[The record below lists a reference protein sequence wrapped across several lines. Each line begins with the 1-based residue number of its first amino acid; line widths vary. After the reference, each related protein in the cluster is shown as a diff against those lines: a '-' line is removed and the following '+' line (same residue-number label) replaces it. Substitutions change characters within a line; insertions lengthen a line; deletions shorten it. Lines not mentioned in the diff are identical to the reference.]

1 MNYSSAHNLLLE
13 LLTDLQSPDLLSQFF
28 ILVLSAGI
36 GWIVTR
42 IWSKRLAL
50 ASERPEGF
58 PISADSFRNVLTP
71 LLIAIL
77 VELCILVINRWH
89 HVGLLRVAVPLL
101 LSLSLIRAVFF
112 LLRKAFVKQGGIG
125 RLIQAFEHTFAL
137 IVWISFALYITGL
150 WPELVQVLDET
161 MIPVGR
167 HRESLLVIIQALLS
181 VAVTVVLALWA
192 SAALE
197 HKLMQLESFHSSVRV
212 VIARAGRAFFLLLA
226 ILTSLSLVGIDL
238 TVLSVFGGALGVGLG
253 LGLQKLVSSYVSGI
267 VILVERSLT
276 LGDIIS
282 VDRYKGEVIQI
293 NARCT
298 ILRGN
303 DGSETVI
310 PNEMMVSLPVQNF
323 SLSDRRVKLTT
334 NFIVSYSTDITFF
347 TRQTQQLLLG
357 ISRVLAD
364 PAPELLIKRLAPEG
378 LELELAFWIA
388 DPELGSARLISDVNT
403 VLLNLIS
410 QHQVQIPAAA
420 AAEKSP
426 NVSDQTD
433 KSLIHKPLSD

>member
-1 MNYSSAHNLLLE
+1 MNYSSTHNLVQE
-13 LLTDLQSPDLLSQFF
+13 LLADFQSPDLLSQLF
-28 ILVLSAGI
+28 ILVLCSAL

-42 IWSKRLAL
+42 SWSKRFAL
-50 ASERPEGF
+50 VSEKPDGF

-71 LLIAIL
+71 LLIVIL
-77 VELCILVINRWH
+77 VELSVLVINRWH

-112 LLRKAFVKQGGIG
+112 LLRKAFVKQGRIG
-125 RLIQAFEHTFAL
+125 SLMQAFEHTFAL
-137 IVWISFALYITGL
+137 IVWISFALYVTGL
-150 WPELVQVLDET
+150 WPELVKVLDET

-197 HKLMQLESFHSSVRV
+197 HKLMQLESFHSSLRV

-334 NFIVSYSTDITFF
+334 NFIVSYSTDIPFF
-347 TRQTQQLLLG
+347 TQQTQQLLLG

-364 PAPELLIKRLAPEG
+364 PAPELLIKRLATEG

-388 DPELGSARLISDVNT
+388 DPELGSARLISEVNT
-403 VLLNLIS
+403 VLLHLIS
-410 QHQVQIPAAA
+410 QHQVQIPAAVT
-420 AAEKSP
+420 AEKSSQVP
-426 NVSDQTD
+426 DQTD
-433 KSLIHKPLSD
+433 KSLIHKPLPD

>member
-1 MNYSSAHNLLLE
+1 MNYSSAHNLWLGLLA
-13 LLTDLQSPDLLSQFF
+13 DVQSSDFSSQLFMLAF
-28 ILVLSAGI
+28 SMVL
-36 GWIVTR
+36 GWAVSTS
-42 IWSKRLAL
+42 WSKRF
-50 ASERPEGF
+50 SQESKKPEGL
-58 PISADSFRNVLTP
+58 PLSADSFRGVVTP

-77 VELCILVINRWH
+77 IELCVLVVNRWH

-112 LLRKAFVKQGGIG
+112 LLRKAFVKQGRIG
-125 RLIQAFEHTFAL
+125 RLMQAFEHTFAL
-137 IVWISFALYITGL
+137 IVWIGFALYVTGL
-150 WPELVQVLDET
+150 WPELVQILEET
-161 MIPVGR
+161 MIPIGR
-167 HRESLLVIIQALLS
+167 HRESLLVVIQALLS

-197 HKLMQLESFHSSVRV
+197 HKLMQLESFHSSLRV

-282 VDRYKGEVIQI
+282 VDRFKGEVVQI

-298 ILRGN
+298 LLRGA

-323 SLSDRRVKLTT
+323 SMSDRRVRLTT
-334 NFIVSYSTDITFF
+334 ALMVAYTTDIAFF
-347 TRQTQQLLLG
+347 AQQTQQLLLG
-357 ISRVLAD
+357 ISRVLED
-364 PAPELLIKRLAPEG
+364 PAPELIIKRLAPEG
-378 LELELAFWIA
+378 LELELAFWIP
-388 DPELGSARLISDVNT
+388 DPELGTTRLISDVNMG
-403 VLLNLIS
+403 LLDLIRL
-410 QHQVQIPAAA
+410 HKVQIPAVS
-420 AAEKSP
+420 EKTP
-426 NVSDQTD
+426 QFSDQTD

>member
-1 MNYSSAHNLLLE
+1 MNYSTAHNLWSDFLADVE
-13 LLTDLQSPDLLSQFF
+13 SPDFLSQLF
-28 ILVLSAGI
+28 ILALCMAV
-36 GWIVTR
+36 GWLVSR
-42 IWSKRLAL
+42 SWSKRFSLE
-50 ASERPEGF
+50 SENPEGF
-58 PISADSFRNVLTP
+58 PISVDSFRRVVTP
-71 LLIAIL
+71 LLVAVLI
-77 VELCILVINRWH
+77 ELCVLVINRWH

-112 LLRKAFVKQGGIG
+112 LLRKAFVKQGRIG
-125 RLIQAFEHTFAL
+125 RLMQAFEHTFAL
-137 IVWISFALYITGL
+137 IVWISFALYVTGL
-150 WPELVQVLDET
+150 WPELVQILDET
-161 MIPVGR
+161 MIPIGR

-181 VAVTVVLALWA
+181 VGVTVVLALWA

-197 HKLMQLESFHSSVRV
+197 HKLMQLESFHSSLRV
-212 VIARAGRAFFLLLA
+212 VVARAGRAFFLLLA

-282 VDRYKGEVIQI
+282 VDRYKGEVVQI

-298 ILRGN
+298 ILRGA

-323 SLSDRRVKLTT
+323 SLSDRRVRLTT
-334 NFIVSYSTDITFF
+334 GLVVAYATDIAFF
-347 TRQTQQLLLG
+347 AQQTQQLLLG
-357 ISRVLAD
+357 IPRVLTD
-364 PAPELLIKRLAPEG
+364 PAPELLVKRLAPEG
-378 LELELAFWIA
+378 LELELAFWIV
-388 DPELGSARLISDVNT
+388 DPEEGTTRLISEVNT
-403 VLLNLIS
+403 RLLDLMRLNDIQIS
-410 QHQVQIPAAA
+410 APL
-420 AAEKSP
+420 EKP
-426 NVSDQTD
+426 PQLSDQID

>member
-1 MNYSSAHNLLLE
+1 MNYSSAHNLWLGLLA
-13 LLTDLQSPDLLSQFF
+13 DVQSSDFLSQFF
-28 ILVLSAGI
+28 MLAFSGVL
-36 GWIVTR
+36 GWAVTSS
-42 IWSKRLAL
+42 WSKRF
-50 ASERPEGF
+50 SQETEKPEGL
-58 PISADSFRNVLTP
+58 PLSADSFRGVVTP

-77 VELCILVINRWH
+77 IELCVLVINRWH

-112 LLRKAFVKQGGIG
+112 LLRKAFVKQGRIG
-125 RLIQAFEHTFAL
+125 RLMQAFEHTFAL
-137 IVWISFALYITGL
+137 IVWIGFALYVTGL
-150 WPELVQVLDET
+150 WPELVQILEET
-161 MIPVGR
+161 MIPIGR
-167 HRESLLVIIQALLS
+167 HRESLLVVIQALLS

-197 HKLMQLESFHSSVRV
+197 HKLMQLESFHSSLRV

-282 VDRYKGEVIQI
+282 VDRFKGEVVQI

-298 ILRGN
+298 LLRGA

-323 SLSDRRVKLTT
+323 SLSERRVRLT
-334 NFIVSYSTDITFF
+334 IGLMVAYATDIVFF
-347 TRQTQQLLLG
+347 AKQTQQLLLG
-357 ISRVLAD
+357 ISRVLED
-364 PAPELLIKRLAPEG
+364 PTPELIVKRLAPEG

-388 DPELGSARLISDVNT
+388 DPELGTARLISDVNMG
-403 VLLNLIS
+403 LLDLIRLYK
-410 QHQVQIPAAA
+410 VQIPA
-420 AAEKSP
+420 
-426 NVSDQTD
+426 VSENSTIFG
-433 KSLIHKPLSD
+433 SN

>member
-1 MNYSSAHNLLLE
+1 MNYSSTHNLVQE
-13 LLTDLQSPDLLSQFF
+13 LLADFQSPDLLSQLF
-28 ILVLSAGI
+28 ILVLCSAL

-42 IWSKRLAL
+42 SWSKRFAL
-50 ASERPEGF
+50 VSEKPDGF

-71 LLIAIL
+71 LLIVIL
-77 VELCILVINRWH
+77 VELSVLVINRWH

-112 LLRKAFVKQGGIG
+112 LLRKAFVKQGRIG
-125 RLIQAFEHTFAL
+125 SLMQAFEHTFAL
-137 IVWISFALYITGL
+137 IVWISFALYVTGL
-150 WPELVQVLDET
+150 WPELVKVLDET

-197 HKLMQLESFHSSVRV
+197 HKLMQLESFQSSLRV

-334 NFIVSYSTDITFF
+334 NFIVSYSTDIPFF
-347 TRQTQQLLLG
+347 TQQTQQLLLG

-364 PAPELLIKRLAPEG
+364 PAPELLIKRLATEG
-378 LELELAFWIA
+378 LELELVFWIA
-388 DPELGSARLISDVNT
+388 DPELGSARLISEVNT
-403 VLLNLIS
+403 VLLHLIS
-410 QHQVQIPAAA
+410 QHQVQIPAAVT
-420 AAEKSP
+420 AEKSSQVP
-426 NVSDQTD
+426 DQTD
-433 KSLIHKPLSD
+433 KSLIHKPLPD

>member
-1 MNYSSAHNLLLE
+1 MNSSSAHNLWLGLLA
-13 LLTDLQSPDLLSQFF
+13 DVQSSDFLSQLFMLAF
-28 ILVLSAGI
+28 SMVL
-36 GWIVTR
+36 GWAVSTS
-42 IWSKRLAL
+42 WSKRFSKE
-50 ASERPEGF
+50 SEKSEGL
-58 PISADSFRNVLTP
+58 PLSADSFRGVVTP

-77 VELCILVINRWH
+77 IELCVLVINRWH

-112 LLRKAFVKQGGIG
+112 LLRKAFVKQGRIG
-125 RLIQAFEHTFAL
+125 RLMQAFEHTFAL
-137 IVWISFALYITGL
+137 IVWIGFALYVTGL
-150 WPELVQVLDET
+150 WPELVQILEET
-161 MIPVGR
+161 MIPIGR
-167 HRESLLVIIQALLS
+167 HRESLLVVIQALMS

-197 HKLMQLESFHSSVRV
+197 HKLMQLESFHSSLRV

-282 VDRYKGEVIQI
+282 VDRFKGEVVQI

-298 ILRGN
+298 LLRGA

-323 SLSDRRVKLTT
+323 SLSDRRVRLTT
-334 NFIVSYSTDITFF
+334 GLMVAYTTDIAFF
-347 TRQTQQLLLG
+347 AQQTQQLLLG
-357 ISRVLAD
+357 ISRVLED
-364 PAPELLIKRLAPEG
+364 PAPELIIKRLAPEG
-378 LELELAFWIA
+378 LELELAFWIP
-388 DPELGSARLISDVNT
+388 DPELGTTRLISDVNMG
-403 VLLNLIS
+403 LLDLIRL
-410 QHQVQIPAAA
+410 HKVQIPAVS
-420 AAEKSP
+420 EKTP
-426 NVSDQTD
+426 QFSDQTD

>member
-1 MNYSSAHNLLLE
+1 MNYSSAHNLWLGLLA
-13 LLTDLQSPDLLSQFF
+13 DVQSPDLLSQLFM
-28 ILVLSAGI
+28 LALSMLL
-36 GWIVTR
+36 GWAVSR
-42 IWSKRLAL
+42 SWSKRFSQE
-50 ASERPEGF
+50 SEKSEDLPL
-58 PISADSFRNVLTP
+58 SADSFRNVVTP

-77 VELCILVINRWH
+77 IELCVVVTNRWY

-101 LSLSLIRAVFF
+101 LSLSFIRAVFF
-112 LLRKAFVKQGGIG
+112 LLRKAFVKQGRIG
-125 RLIQAFEHTFAL
+125 RLMQAFEHTFAL
-137 IVWISFALYITGL
+137 IVWISFALYVTGL
-150 WPELVQVLDET
+150 WPELVQILDET
-161 MIPVGR
+161 MIPIGR
-167 HRESLLVIIQALLS
+167 HRESLLVIIQALMS

-197 HKLMQLESFHSSVRV
+197 HKLMQLESFHSSLRV

-226 ILTSLSLVGIDL
+226 VLISLSMVGIDL

-276 LGDIIS
+276 LGDVIS
-282 VDRYKGEVIQI
+282 VDRFKGEVIQI

-298 ILRGN
+298 ILRGS

-323 SLSDRRVKLTT
+323 SLSDRQVRLTT
-334 NFIVSYSTDITFF
+334 GLMVTYATDIAFF
-347 TRQTQQLLLG
+347 AQQTQQLLLD
-357 ISRVLAD
+357 ISRVLDD
-364 PAPELLIKRLAPEG
+364 PTPELIVKRLAPEG

-388 DPELGSARLISDVNT
+388 DPEQGTTRLISEVNT
-403 VLLNLIS
+403 RLLDLIRL
-410 QHQVQIPAAA
+410 HKVQIPAVS
-420 AAEKSP
+420 EKTP
-426 NVSDQTD
+426 QFSDQTD